1 MFKLPGDFA
10 IVKSR
15 SLIVTE
21 FLQPTQK
28 EEIAPAA
35 IATTDF
41 VPVIEAAEPSK
52 EAIRTSLK
60 ASTLDGIFAAI
71 FSCVTAEVLL
81 SNFAIELGA
90 TSVEIGM
97 LAAIPMLANF
107 LQPIGAYLADRTNSR
122 RWYGLQI
129 ISPARLLWLMLG
141 VGIISFQNSAI
152 AAHQLVQLTILV
164 AILTHTCS
172 ALGCAS
178 WTSWMAALVPRPL
191 RGRYFGLRNSAASLT
206 NLLCVPL
213 LGAIISHWQGGT
225 IEGYGIVLI
234 LAILAGIVSLIFQMF
249 MADVNPQTVEPE
261 ATLSLSIPP
270 QPQPSAIASL
280 LKDTNFLKFLLY
292 FGMWMFAVNL
302 SVPFFNVYL
311 LKDLSLDIGWVT
323 IYNSLTAG
331 ANVVMLMFWG
341 KLSDRIGNRPVL
353 LSVGLLVAIIP
364 LLWLGVSPNSFSL
377 WLGLPFLYLLGGSA
391 WSGIDLCSYNIQMAI
406 APSKQ
411 SSSYFAIA
419 AAISGIGGALGTT
432 VGGFLAQS
440 AFFGGM
446 SSLFVV
452 SAILRLVGLIPL
464 IFVREREEEG
474 KRQKAQKTLNF
485 EF

>member
-1 MFKLPGDFA
+1 MFKLSGDFA
-10 IVKSR
+10 IIKSR

-21 FLQPTQK
+21 FFKPTKK
-28 EEIAPAA
+28 EEVACIA
-35 IATTDF
+35 IAAT
-41 VPVIEAAEPSK
+41 EPSK
-52 EAIRTSLK
+52 ESIRTSLK

-90 TSVEIGM
+90 TNVEIGM

-129 ISPARLLWLMLG
+129 ISPARLLWLML
-141 VGIISFQNSAI
+141 VIGIICFETSAI
-152 AAHQLVQLTILV
+152 AAHQLVQLTLLV
-164 AILTHTCS
+164 ALMTHICS

-178 WTSWMAALVPRPL
+178 WTSWMAVLVPRRL

-213 LGAIISHWQGGT
+213 LGAIVAHWQGGT
-225 IEGYGIVLI
+225 IEGYGVVLM
-234 LAILAGIVSLIFQMF
+234 LAILAGIASLSFQVF
-249 MADVNPQTVEPE
+249 MADVNPQTIEPE
-261 ATLSLSIPP
+261 ATLSLSVLP
-270 QPQPSAIASL
+270 QPQPLAIASL
-280 LKDTNFLKFLLY
+280 LKDINFLKFLLY

-311 LKDLSLDIGWVT
+311 LKDLGIDISWVT
-323 IYNSLTAG
+323 LYNSLTAG
-331 ANVVMLMFWG
+331 ANVLMLMFWG

-353 LSVGLLVAIIP
+353 ISVGLLVAIIP
-364 LLWLGVSPNSFSL
+364 LLWLRVNTDSLSL
-377 WLGLPFLYLLGGSA
+377 WLGLPLLYLLGGST

-406 APSKQ
+406 APLKQ

-419 AAISGIGGALGTT
+419 AAVSGIGGALGTT
-432 VGGFLAQS
+432 AGGFLAQS
-440 AFFGGM
+440 AFFGGI
-446 SSLFVV
+446 SSLFIV
-452 SAILRLVGLIPL
+452 SAILRLLALLPL
-464 IFVREREEEG
+464 IFVREDLKEVG
-474 KRQKAQKTLNF
+474 SQKKILNF